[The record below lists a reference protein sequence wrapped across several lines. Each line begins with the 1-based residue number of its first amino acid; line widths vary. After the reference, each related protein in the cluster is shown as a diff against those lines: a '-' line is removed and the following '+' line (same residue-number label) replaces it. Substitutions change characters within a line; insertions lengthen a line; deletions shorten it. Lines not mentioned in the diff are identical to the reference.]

1 MIKCEK
7 LWRLFEGKIVRFG
20 NDPRAWGKEKIPP
33 KPAIAGLMKRAGEMW
48 PHVVWLGCVKVE
60 KWAVVEAMPLL
71 HNEKQSP

>member
-20 NDPRAWGKEKIPP
+20 NDPREWGKEKIPP
-33 KPAIAGLMKRAGEMW
+33 KPAIAGLMKEWGRE
-48 PHVVWLGCVKVE
+48 VVRLVCGGGE
-60 KWAVVEAMPLL
+60 KWVPVEGKMLI